1 LGLRLLM
8 PYLIL
13 AAPQLL
19 LLPADAL
26 NRGGRQLLGLS
37 GPLDA
42 GDVEIPQREA
52 IRGVQVDV

>member
-1 LGLRLLM
+1 M
-8 PYLIL
+8 PDLIL
-13 AAPQLL
+13 AAPKLL

-26 NRGGRQLLGLS
+26 HRCGRQLLGLA

-42 GDVEIPQREA
+42 GDVEIPEREA

>member
-1 LGLRLLM
+1 MGLRLLM

-19 LLPADAL
+19 LPTDTLH
-26 NRGGRQLLGLS
+26 RGGRQLLGLP

-42 GDVEIPQREA
+42 GDVEIPEREA

>member
-8 PYLIL
+8 PDLIL

-19 LLPADAL
+19 LPAHAL

-37 GPLDA
+37 GPLDT
-42 GDVEIPQREA
+42 GDVEIPEREA

>member
-1 LGLRLLM
+1 M
-8 PYLIL
+8 PDLIL

-19 LLPADAL
+19 LPADAL
-26 NRGGRQLLGLS
+26 HRSGRQLLGLS

-42 GDVEIPQREA
+42 GDIEIPEREA

>member
-1 LGLRLLM
+1 M
-8 PYLIL
+8 PDLIL

-19 LLPADAL
+19 LPAHAL

-37 GPLDA
+37 GPLDT
-42 GDVEIPQREA
+42 GDVEIPEREA